1 MYPSWKAPRASRTF
15 HYKCCFIVD
24 VDGKKLPNKLDL
36 FAFRKGKNIT
46 PNEESDKEDEDDDE
60 NVDDTLV
67 EQETNDKKVVNS
79 LQNNKDDAD
88 GKHDEYLNQFNDDD
102 DDDENDGNTVMG
114 QNKYKNNNHKNSD
127 IELEEDEEE
136 SIQQNMYQQ
145 RQYSQQS
152 QVPYVQEDESV
163 MPMPKN
169 GNKGSNEE
177 RNSDKINASNAM
189 DNHEE
194 EKSSEPIETNNDG
207 DEEENDEN
215 DSEEEEEDGVHKETR
230 KQKAVRN
237 LGYLKRTGKYLYHV
251 TGRWYSIKIMEY
263 SKTEQLHTV

>member
-1 MYPSWKAPRASRTF
+1 M
-15 HYKCCFIVD
+15 
-24 VDGKKLPNKLDL
+24 
-36 FAFRKGKNIT
+36 
-46 PNEESDKEDEDDDE
+46 
-60 NVDDTLV
+60 
-67 EQETNDKKVVNS
+67 
-79 LQNNKDDAD
+79 
-88 GKHDEYLNQFNDDD
+88 
-102 DDDENDGNTVMG
+102 
-114 QNKYKNNNHKNSD
+114 
-127 IELEEDEEE
+127 EEDEEE

-163 MPMPKN
+163 MKDARKN

-194 EKSSEPIETNNDG
+194 EKSSEPNTNNDG

-251 TGRWYSIKIMEY
+251 TG
-263 SKTEQLHTV
+263 QVV